1 MSNFSIYNTQ
11 SRDLQKVNVSGR
23 PVHIYCCGPT
33 VYRDAHVGNLRTFLL
48 SDLIARTL
56 KLSGMEVLLIQNITD
71 VGHMSEDFEAEDKML
86 SQAKLEKTDPFEIA
100 RKYEEK
106 FHTDLARLNI
116 APADSYP
123 RASETIPGML
133 SSIQALIDN
142 GSAYVGESG
151 SVYFSA
157 QSFPS
162 YGAIS
167 GNRLDSLKPGH
178 RYEYSDDGEK
188 NFHADWALWKSAG
201 NRTEMVWDSPWG
213 RGFPGWHIECTAMSL
228 DLLESHVDIHVG
240 GIDLRFPH
248 HENERAQSNSI
259 IGSEAVDLWV
269 HGEHLLFEGRKMS
282 KSAKNVVL
290 VEDLISQGL
299 DPLSLRLALME
310 NRYRSQ
316 MDLTWDSLR
325 AANSTLN
332 RWRSAMASW
341 GAAEE
346 VGFDSEIQ
354 AALLADLD
362 TPRAM
367 LRLRAVEKD
376 QSLTP
381 KQKREI
387 FNYADQVFALDL
399 NRVVEVKPLTPEQS
413 DLLEKRAM
421 ARAEKNWSESDR
433 IRDLLALDGI
443 VVSDNPDGQSWSWS
457 N

>member
-11 SRDLQKVNVSGR
+11 SRDLQSVNVSGR

-48 SDLIARTL
+48 SDLISRTL

-86 SQAKLEKTDPFEIA
+86 SQAKLEKI
-100 RKYEEK
+100 
-106 FHTDLARLNI
+106 DLARLNI

-142 GSAYVGESG
+142 GSAYVSESG
-151 SVYFSA
+151 SVYFST

-188 NFHADWALWKSAG
+188 RFHADWALWKSAG
-201 NRTEMVWDSPWG
+201 NRSEMVWDSPWG

-259 IGSEAVDLWV
+259 IGKEAVDLWV

-282 KSAKNVVL
+282 KSANNVVL

-341 GAAEE
+341 GSVET

-354 AALLADLD
+354 SSLLADLD
-362 TPRAM
+362 TPRAL
-367 LRLRAVEKD
+367 LRLRAIEKD
-376 QSLTP
+376 QSLTSIE
-381 KQKREI
+381 KREI
-387 FNYADQVFALDL
+387 FNYAEQVFALDL
-399 NRVVEVKPLTPEQS
+399 KRVVEVKPLTPEQMA
-413 DLLEKRAM
+413 LIENRAN
-421 ARAEKNWSESDR
+421 ARADKNWGESDR
-433 IRDLLALDGI
+433 IRDLLAEDGI
-443 VVSDNPDGQSWSWS
+443 IVSDNPEGQSWAWS

>member
-1 MSNFSIYNTQ
+1 MNDFAIYNTQ
-11 SRDLQKVNVSGR
+11 SRDLKTVNVSGR

-48 SDLIARTL
+48 SDLISRTL
-56 KLSGMEVLLIQNITD
+56 KLSGMDVLLIQNITD
-71 VGHMSEDFEAEDKML
+71 VGHMSEDFESEDKML
-86 SQAKLEKTDPFEIA
+86 SQAKLEKTDPFEVA

-106 FHTDLARLNI
+106 FHADLARLNI

-157 QSFPS
+157 QSYPS

-188 NFHADWALWKSAG
+188 KFHADWALWKSAG

-228 DLLESHVDIHVG
+228 DLLDSHVDIHVG

-259 IGSEAVDLWV
+259 IGREAVDLWV

-282 KSAKNVVL
+282 KSANNVVL
-290 VEDLISQGL
+290 VEDLITQGL

-332 RWRSAMASW
+332 RWRNAMAGW
-341 GAAEE
+341 GTSET
-346 VGFDSEIQ
+346 VGFDSEIH
-354 AALLADLD
+354 AAFLADLD
-362 TPRAM
+362 TPRAI

-376 QSLTP
+376 QVLTP
-381 KQKREI
+381 TQKREI
-387 FNYADQVFALDL
+387 FNYVDQVFALDL
-399 NRVVEVKPLTPEQS
+399 SRVLEVKPLSAEQKE
-413 DLLEKRAM
+413 LLEIRAT
-421 ARAEKNWSESDR
+421 ARSEKNWGESDR
-433 IRDLLALDGI
+433 LRDLLSLDGI
-443 VVSDNPDGQSWSWS
+443 VVSDSPEGQSWSWI